1 MEKMAYTQPEM
12 ETLSLDDLE
21 TVLASAACAR
31 VYCEGGYC

>member
-21 TVLASAACAR
+21 TVLASAKCATI
-31 VYCEGGYC
+31 YCTGGYC